1 MNRRNG
7 MGGLPTWHCQL
18 SFGKICVLHIF
29 TFTGNVSVPS
39 ALVTAIGLQTL
50 GTMFILDTAE
60 GKVETSCC
68 FYLTFVYEFLVGI
81 SKHRHRRTVLIKT
94 PFHFNFS
101 SFKTLLNYMKLPESA
116 SDSHTWLLY
125 RLMTQQKFCSP
136 LAVWHLFQYQGLGGL
151 SGFPNCLGWKFWGLF
166 DEEIKSQSEFYAGM
180 LSLSWLVQQMWGCAP
195 QTNRQK
201 RCILC
206 TVHINKTQLCKKKNG
221 WALQYV
227 VQ

>member
-68 FYLTFVYEFLVGI
+68 FYLTFVYEFLVGR
-81 SKHRHRRTVLIKT
+81 SKHRHRRKVLIKT

-125 RLMTQQKFCSP
+125 RLMTQQKYFP
-136 LAVWHLFQYQGLGGL
+136 HLQCDIYSNIRGWVGYQGSPIALVGNFGAFL
-151 SGFPNCLGWKFWGLF
+151 MKKSSL
-166 DEEIKSQSEFYAGM
+166 SQSSM
-180 LSLSWLVQQMWGCAP
+180 LACSLCLDLSSKCGDVRLKRTDKKDAFCAL
-195 QTNRQK
+195 
-201 RCILC
+201 CI
-206 TVHINKTQLCKKKNG
+206 
-221 WALQYV
+221 
-227 VQ
+227 